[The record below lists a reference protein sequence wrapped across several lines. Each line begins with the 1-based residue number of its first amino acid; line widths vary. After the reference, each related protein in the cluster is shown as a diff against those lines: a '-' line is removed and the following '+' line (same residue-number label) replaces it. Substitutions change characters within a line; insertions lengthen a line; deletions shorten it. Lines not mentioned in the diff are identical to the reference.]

1 MSRREER
8 EAAFRLL
15 YEYTFFDKEDADSF
29 LRRREE
35 FDGEAFGNFTKEL
48 FVGCVGALSQ
58 IDESISKYA
67 VGWKLS
73 RMSRVTKSVLRLAVY
88 ETMFTDTPP
97 KVLINEAVELA
108 KKYGEDKA
116 DKFINGI
123 LNSFARDEG
132 LLSDGAVKTD
142 GENDEK

>member
-1 MSRREER
+1 
-8 EAAFRLL
+8 
-15 YEYTFFDKEDADSF
+15 
-29 LRRREE
+29 
-35 FDGEAFGNFTKEL
+35 
-48 FVGCVGALSQ
+48 
-58 IDESISKYA
+58 
-67 VGWKLS
+67 
-73 RMSRVTKSVLRLAVY
+73 MSRVTKSVLRLAVY
-88 ETMFTDTPP
+88 ETTFTDTPP

-132 LLSDGAVKTD
+132 LLSDGAAKTD